1 MCGYIPTVLLN
12 AEQIERIKAMGTRS
26 VLTPPGIC
34 SFLNLV
40 TPRPIVDGG
49 EPKYGFTL
57 IFDKAAQKRPEFK
70 ELEKAIDEAI
80 RQKWSQ
86 RVPAGLR
93 SPFRDGA
100 EKAGKFEG
108 YKPGDIFISPW
119 SKERPGCV
127 DAQRQ
132 DILDWGDY
140 YAGWTARANV
150 RPFAY
155 DTGGNKGVGLFL
167 DNVQFL
173 RAGKRLDGRKAA
185 SESFPDDEAAD
196 ELV

>member
-1 MCGYIPTVLLN
+1 
-12 AEQIERIKAMGTRS
+12 MGTRS

-57 IFDKAAQKRPEFK
+57 IFDKAAQKRPEFR
-70 ELEKAIDEAI
+70 ELEKAIDEAL
-80 RQKWSQ
+80 RQKW
-86 RVPAGLR
+86 PTKLPPGLR

-100 EKAGKFEG
+100 EKAEKFEG
-108 YKPGDIFISPW
+108 YHPGDIFISPS
-119 SKERPGCV
+119 SKDKPGCV

-132 DILDWGDY
+132 DIIDFSEV

-155 DTGGNKGVGLFL
+155 DKGGNRGCGLFL

-173 RAGKRLDGRKAA
+173 RPGKRLDGRKAA